1 MIAVFAVVIFIVV
14 VVVSISTCRQ
24 TLKAEFE
31 RNCFDINDRELFSEE
46 SEMEQITEL
55 PLGSDPEVWPAV
67 VMTSVSRALFL
78 TYGLPHRVITR

>member
-1 MIAVFAVVIFIVV
+1 
-14 VVVSISTCRQ
+14 
-24 TLKAEFE
+24 
-31 RNCFDINDRELFSEE
+31 
-46 SEMEQITEL
+46 MEQITEL

>member
-1 MIAVFAVVIFIVV
+1 MIAVFVVVIFIVV
-14 VVVSISTCRQ
+14 VSISSCRQ
-24 TLKAEFE
+24 TLKAEIE

-46 SEMEQITEL
+46 REMEQITEL

-78 TYGLPHRVITR
+78 TGRHPHRVITR